1 MTGPSPPFPRLPP
14 GSNGIGQF
22 VVGVSQIGTIPEMDP
37 WSTVMAQYANSP
49 RLTALILNMAAYID
63 PTQWFDEFYSNFMS
77 LPTAFGEGLDVLGR
91 LVGVG
96 RVLKLTTATYFGFE
110 EATPGPV
117 GFNSGAPF
125 FAGGGAT
132 LNFALADAPFRV
144 LILAK
149 ALANISD
156 GSMRSINAILS
167 TLFTGRGNAYCTNG
181 QDIGS
186 PMTMTLTFAFTLTP
200 VELAII
206 TQSGAIPIPGGVSFT
221 VVQT

>member
-14 GSNGIGQF
+14 GSNGIGTFQI
-22 VVGVSQIGTIPEMDP
+22 GISPIGTIPAMDP
-37 WSTVMAQYANSP
+37 WSTIMAQYANSKI
-49 RLTALILNMAAYID
+49 LTSLILNMAAYID
-63 PTQWFDEFYSNFMS
+63 PTEWFDEFWSQFMN
-77 LPTAFGEGLDVLGR
+77 LPTAFGTGLDTLGR

-96 RVLKLTTATYFGFE
+96 RVLQLSTAVYFGFE

-125 FAGGGAT
+125 FAGGGST
-132 LNFALADAPFRV
+132 MNFALADAPYRV

-167 TLFTGRGNAYCTNG
+167 TLFRGRGNAYCTNG
-181 QDIGS
+181 LDMS
-186 PMTMTLTFAFTLTP
+186 MTLTFAFTLTP

-206 TQSGAIPIPGGVSFT
+206 TQSGAIPIPVGVSFT